1 MPWKLI
7 DKGTGKT
14 VGTYKLKSTA
24 IKKRNQKDNDYGG
37 YRFSVQQARTTTE
50 KSKKKKKRTA

>member
-7 DKGTGKT
+7 DKSTGST

-37 YRFSVQQARTTTE
+37 YNFSVQQARTTT
-50 KSKKKKKRTA
+50 KKTKKRNA